1 MWLHGGRWHYAWI
14 VVAMTFVT
22 LLISGGVRAA
32 PGVLIRPLEAEFGW
46 GRASISLAIGVGF
59 LVYGLGGVVSGS
71 LIDRFGLRGVTLGA
85 TGLMVLGLAPLVALR
100 ELWQLHLLWGV
111 VVGLGTGGTAS
122 VLGAAVA
129 HRWFRTHHGLVVGLL
144 GAATSGG
151 QVLFVPILM
160 AAIGLIGWRGG
171 IGLLAVASA
180 ALLLPLALVMRDRP
194 ADVGLRPVGEEAG
207 DAPSAVEDAERTPLG
222 RAIRNRDF
230 WLLAG
235 TFFICGYTANGLVG
249 THLIPHA
256 VEHGFSE
263 AVAANTLALMGGINV
278 VGTLTS
284 GWLTDRFDNR
294 KLLATYYGFRA
305 LSIAALPFIVDV
317 RGMVLF
323 AMVCGLDWAATLPPT
338 TNLTARLFGRGSLGT
353 LFGWIILVH
362 MVGAAA
368 AAYSGGFFREV
379 MGDYHYVFLFAALLG
394 FVAVGMSLSIKNP
407 ASSTVPRP
415 VVLRTELPR
424 AA

>member
-1 MWLHGGRWHYAWI
+1 MR
-14 VVAMTFVT
+14 
-22 LLISGGVRAA
+22 RA
-32 PGVLIRPLEAEFGW
+32 LSRT
-46 GRASISLAIGVGF
+46 RA
-59 LVYGLGGVVSGS
+59 
-71 LIDRFGLRGVTLGA
+71 
-85 TGLMVLGLAPLVALR
+85 
-100 ELWQLHLLWGV
+100 H
-111 VVGLGTGGTAS
+111 
-122 VLGAAVA
+122 AA
-129 HRWFRTHHGLVVGLL
+129 
-144 GAATSGG
+144 
-151 QVLFVPILM
+151 
-160 AAIGLIGWRGG
+160 
-171 IGLLAVASA
+171 
-180 ALLLPLALVMRDRP
+180 
-194 ADVGLRPVGEEAG
+194 
-207 DAPSAVEDAERTPLG
+207 G

-263 AVAANTLALMGGINV
+263 AVAASTLALMGGINV

-284 GWLTDRFDNR
+284 DWLTDRFDNR

-338 TNLTARLFGRGSLGT
+338 TNLTARLFGQEFAQDVVRLDHPGAHGRRGGRG
-353 LFGWIILVH
+353 LF
-362 MVGAAA
+362 
-368 AAYSGGFFREV
+368 GGFFREV

-415 VVLRTELPR
+415 VVLRPSFPGQRRRAAERPHRSASRAAIPSSTCPLGEEAASARLYSADDAGRRRGGPRGTHHAGAERPAVPRGPGLGAAQPAPPAHQLRRPR
-424 AA
+424 ARDRRGPAAPRRRATADPHQHPAGSARRGSAMRSPRPGRRVPRRRLAGRAGRARGSDAGPQGRGERAGGARRPGAPTGGDARRRAACRRAPAGAG